1 MNIII
6 RSCHGPRKMAN
17 DPHGGQDPQVEN
29 HCSSVWCSYSGI
41 KVNDLI
47 EYFRP
52 FVVLMVYTV
61 VQMVTNVMCLLEVV

>member
-1 MNIII
+1 
-6 RSCHGPRKMAN
+6 
-17 DPHGGQDPQVEN
+17 
-29 HCSSVWCSYSGI
+29 
-41 KVNDLI
+41 VNDLI